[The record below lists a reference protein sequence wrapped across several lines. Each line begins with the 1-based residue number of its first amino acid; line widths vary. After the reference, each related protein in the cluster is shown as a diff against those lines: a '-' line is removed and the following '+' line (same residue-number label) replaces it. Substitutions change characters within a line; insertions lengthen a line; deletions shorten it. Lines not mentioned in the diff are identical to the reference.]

1 MASAKIPDPLVRRH
15 LIEKELAP
23 AQALKVAEAYLAEG
37 RSVEAVEFLQKA
49 AATEQ
54 LTQLRSEAVGAGD
67 VFLFRAVAVAMAD
80 PPQREEWVEV
90 AQNAESAGNL
100 LYAAEAR
107 RLIEVGGI

>member
-54 LTQLRSEAVGAGD
+54 LTELRSEAIGAGD
-67 VFLFRAVAVAMAD
+67 VFLFRAVAVAD

>member
-54 LTQLRSEAVGAGD
+54 LTELRSEPSEPGTCSCSERSPWPWPTRRSAKSGSKS
-67 VFLFRAVAVAMAD
+67 RRT
-80 PPQREEWVEV
+80 PSPRETCCMRP
-90 AQNAESAGNL
+90 
-100 LYAAEAR
+100 R
-107 RLIEVGGI
+107 RGV